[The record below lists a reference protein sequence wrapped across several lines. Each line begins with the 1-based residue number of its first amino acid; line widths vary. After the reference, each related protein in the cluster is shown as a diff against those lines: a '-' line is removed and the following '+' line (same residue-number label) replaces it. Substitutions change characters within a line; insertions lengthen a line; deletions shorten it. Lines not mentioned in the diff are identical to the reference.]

1 MKACMCVS
9 LVHKGKM
16 RDEKQRK
23 EEESIGWRDGDT
35 ARAHKKQ
42 EDKTTTRTSS
52 ISLLVRWS
60 MKQRTKWSR
69 RVFRIGFSIIFSHH
83 CCFLMV
89 LFRRVSLFFFFLRLW
104 WVSLSFTP
112 SLFPLFLSPPT
123 QTGCAQTAVQRTDGD
138 RRLRVVS
145 VQLFLPPFTLFSYNL
160 CVLFFIDGGKG
171 EQREGGRASV
181 WCEMMCHGD
190 MCMDGAP
197 INKQIH
203 THAHTNSFTKQ
214 ANPQPFLSIWP
225 QQ

>member
-1 MKACMCVS
+1 M
-9 LVHKGKM
+9 
-16 RDEKQRK
+16 
-23 EEESIGWRDGDT
+23 
-35 ARAHKKQ
+35 
-42 EDKTTTRTSS
+42 
-52 ISLLVRWS
+52 LVRWS

-89 LFRRVSLFFFFLRLW
+89 LFRRVSLFFFLRLW

-123 QTGCAQTAVQRTDGD
+123 HTGCAQTAVQRTDGD

-197 INKQIH
+197 INKYTHTRTPIH
-203 THAHTNSFTKQ
+203 SQSKLTHNHSFPSGPNNNSQ
-214 ANPQPFLSIWP
+214 GMLCRRGRV
-225 QQ
+225 